1 MAKAIALNVADC
13 GFKTE
18 ATVPSKDGKFL
29 VFCCKKHKGTK
40 EEIEITL

>member
-18 ATVPSKDGKFL
+18 ATVPNRDNSVL
-29 VFCCKKHKGTK
+29 VYCCRKHKGTR
-40 EEIEITL
+40 EEIEISL